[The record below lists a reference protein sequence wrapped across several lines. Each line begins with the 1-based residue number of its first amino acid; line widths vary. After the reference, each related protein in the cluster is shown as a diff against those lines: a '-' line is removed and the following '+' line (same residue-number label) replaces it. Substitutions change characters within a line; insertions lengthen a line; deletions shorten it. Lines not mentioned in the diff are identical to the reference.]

1 MFAFLLESLNNTI
14 RSAADVEEKLKVPLL
29 GMLPLLKTKTKAKG
43 VLGNV
48 FFDKAESE
56 FNEAI
61 RTIRTGVSLDNLDR
75 PHKIIVITSSIGSE
89 GKSTVALNLAH
100 AFAQVENVLLVD
112 ADMRRPSIERAL
124 NLPKDMPGLS
134 ELLADNVKLSEC
146 VFQGGKDKVDVLS
159 HGFIAPD
166 PLQLLSSRRLINA
179 LKVLRG
185 HYDRIII
192 DTPPILPVSDALV
205 LAKHADAV
213 IFVTKCDATS
223 IKHINQG
230 LDLLLRINARVIGIV
245 VNQLDLRKA
254 EKYSDYGYGGYYES
268 YESKTAAG

>member
-1 MFAFLLESLNNTI
+1 MSGEILEHIELETGNEP
-14 RSAADVEEKLKVPLL
+14 SATVIWLHGLGADGHDFEPIVPLL
-29 GMLPLLKTKTKAKG
+29 ELPDELAVRFVFPHAPEREVTINNGVRMRAWYDMNPSQGPNSGDANIKESALQIEALL
-43 VLGNV
+43 
-48 FFDKAESE
+48 ERE
-56 FNEAI
+56 
-61 RTIRTGVSLDNLDR
+61 
-75 PHKIIVITSSIGSE
+75 
-89 GKSTVALNLAH
+89 
-100 AFAQVENVLLVD
+100 
-112 ADMRRPSIERAL
+112 IER
-124 NLPKDMPGLS
+124 G
-134 ELLADNVKLSEC
+134 
-146 VFQGGKDKVDVLS
+146 
-159 HGFIAPD
+159 
-166 PLQLLSSRRLINA
+166 LSSRRLINA